1 MDVPSYIHRVSEA
14 LQQEEARCAQY
25 LSSGTKPKLV
35 RVVLVECVVAHA
47 DHIFD
52 AARDMLWAMY
62 DNSQVQFSSSFVNTL
77 RHTPCAG
84 HVSIVVRI

>member
-1 MDVPSYIHRVSEA
+1 MDVPSYINRVREA

-62 DNSQVQFSSSFVNTL
+62 DNSQVQFCLYVKESYVLTYFSQTM
-77 RHTPCAG
+77 
-84 HVSIVVRI
+84 